1 MKVKIKPEQ
10 FETIALLNED
20 KALELNANQ
29 ELEVM
34 APIGGTAGRKNRRI
48 TQQLGIWSDQ
58 YGGESFDSS
67 TIFLL
72 PNGARRS
79 PDASWISQSRWD
91 TLTPEQQD
99 GFPPIAPDFVVEL
112 RSPSD
117 QLSTLQAKMMEY
129 LDNGVR
135 LGWLINP
142 QDQQVEIYRQ
152 GREKEVLH
160 QPQIVDGEAV
170 LPDFQL
176 SLENIFD

>member
-20 KALELNANQ
+20 KALELNANH

-34 APIGGTAGRKNRRI
+34 APTGGTAGRKNRRI
-48 TQQLGIWSDQ
+48 TQQLGIWTDN

-91 TLTPEQQD
+91 ALTPQQQD

-117 QLSTLQAKMMEY
+117 DLSTLQAKMVEY
-129 LDNGVR
+129 ISSGVS

-142 QDQQVEIYRQ
+142 QDKQVEVYRQ

-160 QPQIVDGEAV
+160 QPRILDGEAV
-170 LPDFQL
+170 LPGFQL
-176 SLENIFD
+176 SLEKIYD